1 VWQGTWAGTTTFYYV
16 NDAVEYNG
24 SSYICI
30 ADTTVPG
37 SNPATATTEWDLLA
51 SKGDTGSGGSASAAV
66 DAAGKIYAYRGFR

>member
-1 VWQGTWAGTTTFYYV
+1 MTFYVV

-30 ADTTVPG
+30 LDISFVPAT
-37 SNPATATTEWDLLA
+37 NPASAPTEWDLLA
-51 SKGDTGSGGSASAAV
+51 SKGDTGSGGGGSAAV